1 MMMLGNVDRREIKM
15 QEMDTYIVVIP
26 SPAFRIIFHLLHFD
40 KKDIGENADIAI
52 ESMNL
57 CSFRI
62 TIRLR
67 YPAQISDSDIRLRYS
82 ENHRIHY
89 TVIPRVNG
97 LKPFTHFM
105 NAHAPRPNILEIKVS
120 GRL

>member
-26 SPAFRIIFHLLHFD
+26 SPAFRIIFHLLHSN

-52 ESMNL
+52 ESLNL

-62 TIRLR
+62 TFRLTIRLR
-67 YPAQISDSDIRLRYS
+67 YPG
-82 ENHRIHY
+82 NHRIHY
-89 TVIPRVNG
+89 TVIPRVIG

-105 NAHAPRPNILEIKVS
+105 NAHALAPKCLR
-120 GRL
+120 

>member
-26 SPAFRIIFHLLHFD
+26 SPAFRIIFHLLHSN
-40 KKDIGENADIAI
+40 KKDIGMNADIAI
-52 ESMNL
+52 ESLNL

-67 YPAQISDSDIRLRYS
+67 YPTQISDSDIREIIEFYGFSSCNRAQAFYS
-82 ENHRIHY
+82 
-89 TVIPRVNG
+89 
-97 LKPFTHFM
+97 
-105 NAHAPRPNILEIKVS
+105 IL
-120 GRL
+120 

>member
-57 CSFRI
+57 CSLRI

-67 YPAQISDSDIRLRYS
+67 YSG
-82 ENHRIHY
+82 NHRIHY
-89 TVIPRVNG
+89 TVIPRVIG
-97 LKPFTHFM
+97 LKPYTHIM
-105 NAHAPRPNILEIKVS
+105 NAHALAPKCLR
-120 GRL
+120 

>member
-1 MMMLGNVDRREIKM
+1 
-15 QEMDTYIVVIP
+15 MDTYIVVIP

-40 KKDIGENADIAI
+40 KKDIGENAVIAI
-52 ESMNL
+52 ESLNF

-67 YPAQISDSDIRLRYS
+67 YSG
-82 ENHRIHY
+82 NHRIQY

-97 LKPFTHFM
+97 LEPFTHFM
-105 NAHAPRPNILEIKVS
+105 NAHALAPKCLR
-120 GRL
+120 

>member
-1 MMMLGNVDRREIKM
+1 MLGNVDRREIKM

-26 SPAFRIIFHLLHFD
+26 SPAFRIIFHFLHSN

-52 ESMNL
+52 ESLNL

-67 YPAQISDSDIRLRYS
+67 YPAQISSSDIQLRYPAQIFGKS
-82 ENHRIHY
+82 
-89 TVIPRVNG
+89 
-97 LKPFTHFM
+97 
-105 NAHAPRPNILEIKVS
+105 
-120 GRL
+120 

>member
-1 MMMLGNVDRREIKM
+1 
-15 QEMDTYIVVIP
+15 MDTYIVVIP
-26 SPAFRIIFHLLHFD
+26 SPALRIIFHLLHSN

-52 ESMNL
+52 ESLNL
-57 CSFRI
+57 CSFQI

-67 YPAQISDSDIRLRYS
+67 YPG
-82 ENHRIHY
+82 NHRIQY
-89 TVIPRVNG
+89 TIFPRVIG

>member
-26 SPAFRIIFHLLHFD
+26 SPAFRIIFHLLHSN

-52 ESMNL
+52 ESLNL

-62 TIRLR
+62 TFRLTIRLR
-67 YPAQISDSDIRLRYS
+67 YPAQISGSDIQLRYPAQIS
-82 ENHRIHY
+82 SPDIREI
-89 TVIPRVNG
+89 IE
-97 LKPFTHFM
+97 FTIQLF
-105 NAHAPRPNILEIKVS
+105 LV
-120 GRL
+120 

>member
-52 ESMNL
+52 EAWTFALSG
-57 CSFRI
+57 S
-62 TIRLR
+62 
-67 YPAQISDSDIRLRYS
+67 PSGSDIRLRYS
-82 ENHRIHY
+82 GNHRIHY
-89 TVIPRVNG
+89 TVFPRVNG
-97 LKPFTHFM
+97 LKPFTPFYERS
-105 NAHAPRPNILEIKVS
+105 RPPPQKMLEVIVS
-120 GRL
+120 DRL

>member
-1 MMMLGNVDRREIKM
+1 MMMLGYVDRREIKM
-15 QEMDTYIVVIP
+15 QEMDTYILVIP

-62 TIRLR
+62 TFRLTIRLR
-67 YPAQISDSDIRLRYS
+67 YPG
-82 ENHRIHY
+82 NHRIHY
-89 TVIPRVNG
+89 TVIPRVIG

-105 NAHAPRPNILEIKVS
+105 NAHALAPKCLR
-120 GRL
+120 

>member
-52 ESMNL
+52 ESLNL

-62 TIRLR
+62 TFRLTIRLR
-67 YPAQISDSDIRLRYS
+67 YPG
-82 ENHRIHY
+82 NHRIHY
-89 TVIPRVNG
+89 TVIPRVIG

-105 NAHAPRPNILEIKVS
+105 NAHALAPKCLR
-120 GRL
+120 

>member
-1 MMMLGNVDRREIKM
+1 
-15 QEMDTYIVVIP
+15 MDTYIVVIP
-26 SPAFRIIFHLLHFD
+26 SPALRIIFHLLHSN

-57 CSFRI
+57 CSVRI
-62 TIRLR
+62 TIRPR
-67 YPAQISDSDIRLRYS
+67 YPAQISSPDIRPRYPG
-82 ENHRIHY
+82 NHRIHY

-97 LKPFTHFM
+97 LKPFTPFYERSR
-105 NAHAPRPNILEIKVS
+105 PRPNMLEIIVS

>member
-1 MMMLGNVDRREIKM
+1 
-15 QEMDTYIVVIP
+15 MDTYILVIP

-67 YPAQISDSDIRLRYS
+67 YPAQISGSDIRLRYS
-82 ENHRIHY
+82 GNHRIHY
-89 TVIPRVNG
+89 TVIPRVIG
-97 LKPFTHFM
+97 LKPFTLFYERSR
-105 NAHAPRPNILEIKVS
+105 PRPKMLEVIVS
-120 GRL
+120 DRL

>member
-52 ESMNL
+52 EGLNL
-57 CSFRI
+57 CSFWITFRI

-67 YPAQISDSDIRLRYS
+67 YPAQISGKSYNSLYGYS
-82 ENHRIHY
+82 SCNRAQAFY
-89 TVIPRVNG
+89 P
-97 LKPFTHFM
+97 
-105 NAHAPRPNILEIKVS
+105 IL
-120 GRL
+120 

>member
-1 MMMLGNVDRREIKM
+1 
-15 QEMDTYIVVIP
+15 MDTYIVVIP

-82 ENHRIHY
+82 ENHIIHY
-89 TVIPRVNG
+89 TVIPRVIG
-97 LKPFTHFM
+97 LKPFTLFYERSR
-105 NAHAPRPNILEIKVS
+105 PRPKMLEVKVS

>member
-1 MMMLGNVDRREIKM
+1 
-15 QEMDTYIVVIP
+15 MDTYIVVIP

-67 YPAQISDSDIRLRYS
+67 YPAQIYGSDIRLRYPAQIS
-82 ENHRIHY
+82 S
-89 TVIPRVNG
+89 PDG
-97 LKPFTHFM
+97 LKPFTPFYERSR
-105 NAHAPRPNILEIKVS
+105 PRPKMLEVIVS

>member
-26 SPAFRIIFHLLHFD
+26 SPAFRIIFHLLHSN

-52 ESMNL
+52 ESLYL

-67 YPAQISDSDIRLRYS
+67 YLAQMSGKS
-82 ENHRIHY
+82 ENS
-89 TVIPRVNG
+89 TVFPRVIG
-97 LKPFTHFM
+97 LKPFTPLYERSR
-105 NAHAPRPNILEIKVS
+105 PRPNMLEIKVS

>member
-1 MMMLGNVDRREIKM
+1 
-15 QEMDTYIVVIP
+15 MDTYIVVIP

-52 ESMNL
+52 ESLNL
-57 CSFRI
+57 CSFRT

-67 YPAQISDSDIRLRYS
+67 YSGK
-82 ENHRIHY
+82 HRIQY
-89 TVIPRVNG
+89 TVFPRVIG
-97 LKPFTHFM
+97 LKPFTPFYERSR
-105 NAHAPRPNILEIKVS
+105 PRPKMLEVIVS

>member
-1 MMMLGNVDRREIKM
+1 
-15 QEMDTYIVVIP
+15 MDTYILVIP
-26 SPAFRIIFHLLHFD
+26 SPAFRIIFHLLHSN

-52 ESMNL
+52 ESMNF
-57 CSFRI
+57 CSFQI

-67 YPAQISDSDIRLRYS
+67 YSG
-82 ENHRIHY
+82 NHRIHY

-97 LKPFTHFM
+97 LKPFTPFYERSR
-105 NAHAPRPNILEIKVS
+105 PRPNMLEIKVS

>member
-52 ESMNL
+52 ESLNL

-67 YPAQISDSDIRLRYS
+67 YPAQISSSDIQPRYPAQISSSDIR
-82 ENHRIHY
+82 ENIE
-89 TVIPRVNG
+89 
-97 LKPFTHFM
+97 F
-105 NAHAPRPNILEIKVS
+105 NIRFFLV
-120 GRL
+120 

>member
-26 SPAFRIIFHLLHFD
+26 SPAFRIIFHLLHSN

-52 ESMNL
+52 ESLYL

-67 YPAQISDSDIRLRYS
+67 YLAQISGKSYNSLYGYS
-82 ENHRIHY
+82 SCNRAQAFY
-89 TVIPRVNG
+89 P
-97 LKPFTHFM
+97 
-105 NAHAPRPNILEIKVS
+105 IL
-120 GRL
+120 

>member
-52 ESMNL
+52 EGLNL

-62 TIRLR
+62 TIRLT
-67 YPAQISDSDIRLRYS
+67 IRLRYS
-82 ENHRIHY
+82 GNHRIHY

-105 NAHAPRPNILEIKVS
+105 NAHALAPKCLR
-120 GRL
+120 